1 MANEFNKM
9 TLDDVNVAG
18 KKVLMRVDFNVPL
31 NDELEV
37 TDDARIRAALPS
49 IQKVIGDGGRLI
61 LASHLGRP
69 KGEPDRKF
77 SLLPA
82 AQTLGELLGKP
93 VKLLPD
99 TIGPEVMLYVEQM
112 KDGDIVLLENT
123 RFYDGEKKND
133 PEFAAAM
140 ARLADMYV
148 NDAFGSAHRAHASTE
163 GVTKHLSPC
172 VAGYLM
178 QKEIEYLG
186 KAIADPKRPFVAV
199 LGGAKISGKIDVI
212 QNLLNKVD
220 TILLGGA
227 MTFTFDKKE
236 GLSVG
241 GSLVEDDRLEMA
253 GELLE
258 AFKSARAEVLL
269 PTDYLAADKFAA
281 DANTKTVK
289 RGEID
294 EGWSGLDIGPETAAK
309 YAEIVKNAGTVV
321 WNGPMGV
328 FEMDKFAAG
337 TRAVAEAMV
346 AATEQG
352 AVTVVGGGD
361 SASAIAT
368 FGLTEKVSHVSTGGG
383 ASLEFLEGKTLPGL
397 AALTDK
403 A

>member
-9 TLDDVNVAG
+9 TIDDIEVAG

-31 NDELEV
+31 NDMMEV
-37 TDDARIRAALPS
+37 TDDSRIRAALPS
-49 IQKVIGDGGRLI
+49 IRKIIEGGGRLI

-69 KGEPDRKF
+69 KGTPEQRF
-77 SLLPA
+77 SLLPV
-82 AQTLGELLGKP
+82 TRKLSELLGKE

-99 TIGPEVMLYVEQM
+99 TIGPEVMLYTERMV
-112 KDGDIVLLENT
+112 DGDVVLLENT
-123 RFYDGEKKND
+123 RFHAGEKKND
-133 PEFAAAM
+133 PDFAAAM
-140 ARLADMYV
+140 SRLADVYV
-148 NDAFGSAHRAHASTE
+148 NDAFGTAHRAHASTE
-163 GVTKHLSPC
+163 GVTHYLSPC

-186 KAIADPKRPFVAV
+186 KAIENPKRPFVAV

-212 QNLLNKVD
+212 QNLLDKVD

-227 MTFTFDKKE
+227 MTFTFDKRE

-258 AFKSARAEVLL
+258 AFKGSKAEVLL
-269 PTDYLAADKFAA
+269 PVDYVAADEFAA
-281 DANTKTVK
+281 DANTRIVK
-289 RGEID
+289 RGEIED
-294 EGWSGLDIGPETAAK
+294 GWSGLDIGPETAK
-309 YAEIVKNAGTVV
+309 LYAEIVSKAGTVV

-328 FEMDKFAAG
+328 FEMDKFVAG

-346 AATEQG
+346 AATEKG

-368 FGLTEKVSHVSTGGG
+368 FKFSDKVSHVSTGGG

-397 AALTDK
+397 AALTNK